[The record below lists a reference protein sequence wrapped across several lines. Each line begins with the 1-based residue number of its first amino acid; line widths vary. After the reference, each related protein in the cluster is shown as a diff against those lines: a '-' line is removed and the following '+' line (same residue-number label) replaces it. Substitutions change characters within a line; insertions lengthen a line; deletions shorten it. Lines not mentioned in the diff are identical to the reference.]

1 MIDKPNDATDDL
13 TARLMNST
21 QRMIDEANARRIAS
35 IPEFAPMPKA
45 RKLRKRSR
53 KHSVSHRA
61 IR

>member
-1 MIDKPNDATDDL
+1 MIDNANDPMNDL
-13 TARLMNST
+13 TASLIDST
-21 QRMIDEANARRIAS
+21 RQMINEANARRIAS

-53 KHSVSHRA
+53 KTSVSHRA